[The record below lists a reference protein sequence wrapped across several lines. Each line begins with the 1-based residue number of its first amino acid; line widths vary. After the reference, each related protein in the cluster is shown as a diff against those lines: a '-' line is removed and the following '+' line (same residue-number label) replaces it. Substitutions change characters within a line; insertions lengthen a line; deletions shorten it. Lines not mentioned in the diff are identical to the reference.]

1 MEATAGLSNETLAVA
16 GAEMGAIPIWR
27 ELISA
32 VSLTLSI
39 DGPSIGSAV
48 AAEAEAVK
56 HKAAM
61 TDTEQAKEALWKF
74 FIFSC

>member
-1 MEATAGLSNETLAVA
+1 MDLTAGLSNETFAVS
-16 GAEMGAIPIWR
+16 GAEIGAIPISR
-27 ELISA
+27 TLMSA

-39 DGPSIGSAV
+39 VGPSKDSRV
-48 AAEAEAVK
+48 AAEAGVVK